1 MTSLRHCFK
10 RSVILLERMEGRMLH
25 HKEILKK
32 AAFWRRGKRMLI
44 KFVGDTEVRG
54 AINTAGIET

>member
-1 MTSLRHCFK
+1 
-10 RSVILLERMEGRMLH
+10 MLH

-32 AAFWRRGKRMLI
+32 AAFWTRGKRMLI

-54 AINTAGIET
+54 AINTTGIET